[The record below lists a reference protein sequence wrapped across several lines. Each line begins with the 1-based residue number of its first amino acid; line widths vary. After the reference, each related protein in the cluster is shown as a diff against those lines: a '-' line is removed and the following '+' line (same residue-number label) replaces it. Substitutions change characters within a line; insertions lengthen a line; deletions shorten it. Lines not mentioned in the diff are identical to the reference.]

1 MTTTA
6 LTRSSPSRAECFCPF
21 DDRGERE
28 RERGG
33 GGGGGNAE
41 EIVDRLNQLNA
52 MSFTFLFYLPSLRL
66 VIFIFSIR
74 LGGEGNNLR
83 VFS

>member
-1 MTTTA
+1 MIGE
-6 LTRSSPSRAECFCPF
+6 R
-21 DDRGERE
+21 ERE

-74 LGGEGNNLR
+74 MGGGR
-83 VFS
+83 GIIYAFSHKIFIYYLP